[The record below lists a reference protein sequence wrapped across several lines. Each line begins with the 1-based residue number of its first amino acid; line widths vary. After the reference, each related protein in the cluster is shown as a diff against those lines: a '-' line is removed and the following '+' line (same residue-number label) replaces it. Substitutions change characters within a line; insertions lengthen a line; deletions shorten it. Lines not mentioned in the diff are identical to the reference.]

1 MIKFANKNINKFEK
15 LVLKAIKKDGE
26 ILKSLG
32 SQFLNNK
39 KVILLAAET
48 NGEVYKYINKS
59 LRNDKQ
65 IAFKCLLKRS
75 SNAKIV

>member
-1 MIKFANKNINKFEK
+1 MIKNEPKNAKSIKFANKNINQFEK
-15 LVLKAIKKDGE
+15 LLLKAIKKDGE

-48 NGEVYKYINKS
+48 NGEVFKYINK
-59 LRNDKQ
+59 LP
-65 IAFKCLLKRS
+65 
-75 SNAKIV
+75 